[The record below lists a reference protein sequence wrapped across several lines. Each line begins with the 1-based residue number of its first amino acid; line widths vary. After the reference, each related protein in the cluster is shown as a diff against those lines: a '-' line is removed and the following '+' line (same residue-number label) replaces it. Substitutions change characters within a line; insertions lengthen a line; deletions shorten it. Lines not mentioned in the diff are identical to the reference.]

1 MKVEEHNIILWL
13 HVAFGINTYTILICQ
28 GVQRNLMSCSFLIW
42 HLSILKLLLA
52 NRAVLKIMTKHKKDY
67 LLIGLSV
74 DSIISDSLMIARLAR
89 AERDAELDWCT
100 LRIGKLIRI
109 NVKWYFVSYKQHFFL
124 ISWLQ
129 ESFVVK
135 NWKRWFK

>member
-1 MKVEEHNIILWL
+1 
-13 HVAFGINTYTILICQ
+13 
-28 GVQRNLMSCSFLIW
+28 MSCSFLIS

-89 AERDAELDWCT
+89 AERDAELD
-100 LRIGKLIRI
+100 
-109 NVKWYFVSYKQHFFL
+109 
-124 ISWLQ
+124 
-129 ESFVVK
+129 
-135 NWKRWFK
+135 